1 MQLKN
6 ADVAKVTVILSSKIQ
21 ATILT
26 LDSPSVSRNI
36 VFPEEV
42 VMNTIKSEP
51 LKTFV
56 STRTLGVYSGEN
68 INIFDE
74 VAVVTNLYIEGDS
87 LYADIESIPTPSGKI
102 FNHLQEIVEFGY
114 SPMGTIKVD
123 PNNRVTQLN
132 IYGISLKPKNKYI
145 K

>member
-1 MQLKN
+1 MKEEVKLSLKLQANILPVDKPIHNTIFPKEVIINVLKN
-6 ADVAKVTVILSSKIQ
+6 
-21 ATILT
+21 
-26 LDSPSVSRNI
+26 
-36 VFPEEV
+36 
-42 VMNTIKSEP
+42 EP
-51 LKTFV
+51 LKTLV
-56 STRTLGVYSGEN
+56 ATRGLGVYIGTDIS
-68 INIFDE
+68 IFDL
-74 VAVVTNLYIEGDS
+74 VGTATNLYIKEDS

-102 FNHLQEIVEFGY
+102 FNHLQEMVEFGY